1 MIYRLLAAGAI
12 AAAIALGGYFYG
24 KSKVTAL
31 WEADKAVWQ
40 ANFDKQKDETDRV
53 QGEWNKA
60 KETANAIQDKLD
72 TATADSDSLAGKL
85 RDYQARARRCA
96 MPNPAGSPGS
106 PDAASGVAADSD
118 GVEQALG
125 EHLAACARDAERL
138 TQFQVFYESLRQAQ

>member
-40 ANFDKQKDETDRV
+40 ANFDKQKDETDRM
-53 QGEWNKA
+53 QGEWDKA
-60 KETANAIQDKLD
+60 KETANAIKDKLD
-72 TATADSDSLAGKL
+72 TATADSDTLVGKL

-96 MPNPAGSPGS
+96 VPNPASSAGS
-106 PDAASGVAADSD
+106 PDAASGVAGSD
-118 GVEQALG
+118 ESIERRTG
-125 EHLAACARDAERL
+125 EVFAACARDSARL
-138 TQFQVFYESLRQAQ
+138 SEWQSFYDSLRMAQ